1 MHRRVNASQLGYNE
15 NDPTS
20 ESTKAH
26 FVQIQITCNTA
37 TYVWQKNNR
46 CTSSD
51 KPIENYYFL
60 RGIVSIS
67 LQQSIVVLSSH
78 VM

>member
-37 TYVWQKNNR
+37 TYVWQKITDVQVAINR
-46 CTSSD
+46 
-51 KPIENYYFL
+51 
-60 RGIVSIS
+60 
-67 LQQSIVVLSSH
+67 
-78 VM
+78 